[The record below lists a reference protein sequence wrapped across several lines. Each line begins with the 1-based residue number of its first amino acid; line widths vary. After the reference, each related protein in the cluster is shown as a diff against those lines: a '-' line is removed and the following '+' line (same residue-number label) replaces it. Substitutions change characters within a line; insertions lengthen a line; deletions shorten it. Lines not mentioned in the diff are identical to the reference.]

1 MVTIWI
7 PLMKDLGLSYT
18 EIKESSRGE
27 LIGLLAGLSNH
38 NTLHAFDGYS
48 DKDIGEMAK
57 NKPSVRSDYAKTQ
70 ALKSKYGL
78 AQKPKSFKEL
88 LS

>member
-27 LIGLLAGLSNH
+27 LIGLLAGLSNY

-70 ALKSKYGL
+70 ALKAKYGL

>member
-1 MVTIWI
+1 
-7 PLMKDLGLSYT
+7 MKDLGLSYT

-27 LIGLLAGLSNH
+27 LIGLLAGLSNYH
-38 NTLHAFDGYS
+38 TLHAFDGYS

-70 ALKSKYGL
+70 ALKAKYGL

>member
-27 LIGLLAGLSNH
+27 LIGLLAGLSNY

-57 NKPSVRSDYAKTQ
+57 NKPSVRSDYAITQ
-70 ALKSKYGL
+70 ALKAKYGL
-78 AQKPKSFKEL
+78 AQKPKSFKE
-88 LS
+88 